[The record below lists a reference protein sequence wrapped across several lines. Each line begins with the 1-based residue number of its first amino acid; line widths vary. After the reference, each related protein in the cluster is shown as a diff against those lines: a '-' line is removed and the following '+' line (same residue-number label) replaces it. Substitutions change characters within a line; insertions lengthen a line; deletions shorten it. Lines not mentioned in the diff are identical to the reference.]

1 MNEPV
6 SQPNDEL
13 PPDPFGPTPM
23 PPPPGDRGP
32 LVRPKAVDSAFQAI
46 LASAAISALGTVFTV
61 LLDRGMLTRLV
72 TEMMATLPAEQRTNV
87 EGMVSAFQVIL
98 AFSIVIF
105 AGLLLLFAHKMRTGR
120 NWARVLLTAYT
131 AFGVYSFLTAMA
143 SSGAE
148 LALMWS
154 LAEVAF
160 GVTAVVYMFRP
171 ESTKY
176 FAEYK
181 QRRLQSRQRP

>member
-6 SQPNDEL
+6 SN
-13 PPDPFGPTPM
+13 DPFGAM
-23 PPPPGDRGP
+23 PPPPSNEGP
-32 LVRPKAVDSAFQAI
+32 LVRPKSVDSAFQAM
-46 LASAAISALGTVFTV
+46 LASVAVSALGTIFTV
-61 LLDRGMLTRLV
+61 MLDRAALAGLV
-72 TEMMATLPAEQRTNV
+72 TDMLAELPADQRGNV
-87 EGMVSAFQVIL
+87 GATVNAFQAIL
-98 AFSIVIF
+98 GVSIAVF
-105 AGLLLLFAHKMRTGR
+105 VGLFVLFATKMRRGR
-120 NWARVLLTAYT
+120 NWARLLLTVYT
-131 AFGVYSFLTAMA
+131 AVGVWSFLTAMA

-148 LALMWS
+148 LELMWS

-181 QRRLQSRQRP
+181 RRRLQARQRP